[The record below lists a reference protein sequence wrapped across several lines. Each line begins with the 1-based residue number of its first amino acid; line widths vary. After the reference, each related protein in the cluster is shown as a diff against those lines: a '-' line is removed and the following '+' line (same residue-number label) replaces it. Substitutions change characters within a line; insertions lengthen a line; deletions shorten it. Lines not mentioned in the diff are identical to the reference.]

1 MGRAGVRPPSVRI
14 DSGHVGVS
22 VGRLRV
28 ANKLLLAHVMSIIQT
43 KVNASETCW

>member
-1 MGRAGVRPPSVRI
+1 MGRAGVRPPSVRM
-14 DSGHVGVS
+14 DSGHVDIS

-28 ANKLLLAHVMSIIQT
+28 PNKLFLAYVMSIIQT